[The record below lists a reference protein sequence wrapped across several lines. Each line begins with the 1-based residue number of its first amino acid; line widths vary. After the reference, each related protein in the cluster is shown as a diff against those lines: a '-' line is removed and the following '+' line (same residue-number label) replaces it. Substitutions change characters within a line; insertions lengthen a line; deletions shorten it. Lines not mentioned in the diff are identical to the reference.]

1 MTSSK
6 PVLAISAIAPIVLL
20 AVVIAFLL
28 GPASTFLQ
36 FGVVLPEVSIEK
48 VEFIENEIQA
58 TVRNTGPIDV
68 SVALADVNDRIQ
80 PAAIEPDS
88 SLKRF
93 ETALVRIPFDWN
105 EGQPYEIGVTVDD
118 GTRFTTQVD
127 AAFASLE
134 PDVDL
139 FVFLGMI
146 GFLIGV
152 VPIMIGLLW
161 YPFIKKLGKNA
172 FNFFL
177 AFTMGL
183 LIFLGIDAVLEASE
197 ISERHLSSIFNGE
210 LLIATVVIL
219 SFLSLYGI
227 GQKLIKTENL
237 STLSKGLTIS
247 LMIAIGIGLHNLG
260 EGLAVGAA
268 IALGEV
274 ALSTFLIVG
283 FATHNTTEGLAI
295 AAPLTNSKAKIA
307 KMVGLGLIAGA
318 PAIFG
323 CWVGGFSFS
332 PLFTLIFL
340 AIGAGAIFQVVI
352 SIFQYMKDKSDLLS
366 NTSLFAGVSVGL
378 IVMYLSLIHISEPT
392 RQEANSYAVF

>member
-1 MTSSK
+1 MMTSSK

-20 AVVIAFLL
+20 AIVIAFLL

-227 GQKLIKTENL
+227 GQKLIKTNNL

-307 KMVGLGLIAGA
+307 KMIGLGLIAGT

-352 SIFQYMKDKSDLLS
+352 SIFQYMKGKSDLLS

-378 IVMYLSLIHISEPT
+378 IVMYLTSVII
-392 RQEANSYAVF
+392 

>member
-1 MTSSK
+1 MMTSSK

-20 AVVIAFLL
+20 AIVIAFLL

-227 GQKLIKTENL
+227 GQKLIKTNNL

-307 KMVGLGLIAGA
+307 KMIGLGLIAGT

-378 IVMYLSLIHISEPT
+378 IVMYLTSVII
-392 RQEANSYAVF
+392 

>member
-20 AVVIAFLL
+20 AIMIAFLL

-68 SVALADVNDRIQ
+68 NVVVADVNDRIQ

-105 EGQPYEIGVTVDD
+105 EAQPYEIGITIDD
-118 GTRFTTQVD
+118 GTRFTTEVE

-134 PDVDL
+134 PNVDL
-139 FVFLGMI
+139 FLFLGMI

-183 LIFLGIDAVLEASE
+183 LIFLGLDAVLEASE
-197 ISERHLSSIFNGE
+197 ISEKHLSSIFNGE

-219 SFLSLYGI
+219 SFLSLYGV
-227 GQKLIKTENL
+227 GQKLIKTNNL
-237 STLSKGLTIS
+237 STLSKGLAIS

-274 ALSTFLIVG
+274 ALSTFLIIG

-295 AAPLTNSKAKIA
+295 AAPLTGSKAKIA
-307 KMVGLGLIAGA
+307 KMIGLGLIAGV

-323 CWVGGFSFS
+323 CWIGGFSFS
-332 PLFTLIFL
+332 PFFTLIFL
-340 AIGAGAIFQVVI
+340 AIGAGAIFQVVL
-352 SIFQYMKDKSDLLS
+352 SIFQYMKEKSDLLS
-366 NTSLFAGVSVGL
+366 NTSLFVGISAGL
-378 IVMYLSLIHISEPT
+378 IVMYLTSVII
-392 RQEANSYAVF
+392 

>member
-1 MTSSK
+1 MPTSK
-6 PVLAISAIAPIVLL
+6 PVLAISAIGPIILL
-20 AVVIAFLL
+20 AIVIAFLL

-58 TVRNTGPIDV
+58 TVRNTGPIE
-68 SVALADVNDRIQ
+68 VAVAVADVNDRIQ
-80 PAAIEPDS
+80 PAAVEPDS
-88 SLKRF
+88 SLQRF

-105 EGQPYEIGVTVDD
+105 EGQPYEIGITIND
-118 GTRFTTQVD
+118 GTRFSTQVD

-227 GQKLIKTENL
+227 GQKLIKTNNL

-307 KMVGLGLIAGA
+307 KMIGLGLIAGT

-378 IVMYLSLIHISEPT
+378 IVMYLTSVII
-392 RQEANSYAVF
+392 

>member
-20 AVVIAFLL
+20 AIVIAFLL

-227 GQKLIKTENL
+227 GQKLIKTNNL

-307 KMVGLGLIAGA
+307 EMVGLGLIAGA

-378 IVMYLSLIHISEPT
+378 IVMYLTSVII
-392 RQEANSYAVF
+392 

>member
-20 AVVIAFLL
+20 AIVIAFLL

-68 SVALADVNDRIQ
+68 AVVVADVNDRIQ

-307 KMVGLGLIAGA
+307 KMVGLGLIAGT

-352 SIFQYMKDKSDLLS
+352 SIFQYMKDKSDILS

-378 IVMYLSLIHISEPT
+378 IVMYLTSIII
-392 RQEANSYAVF
+392 

>member
-20 AVVIAFLL
+20 AIVIAFLL

-227 GQKLIKTENL
+227 GQKLIKTNNL

-283 FATHNTTEGLAI
+283 FAIHNTTEGLAI

-307 KMVGLGLIAGA
+307 KMIGLGLIAGA

-378 IVMYLSLIHISEPT
+378 IVMYLTSVII
-392 RQEANSYAVF
+392 

>member
-20 AVVIAFLL
+20 AIVIAFLL

-307 KMVGLGLIAGA
+307 KMIGLGLIAGT

-378 IVMYLSLIHISEPT
+378 IVMYLTLSLIHI
-392 RQEANSYAVF
+392 

>member
-1 MTSSK
+1 MMTSSK

-20 AVVIAFLL
+20 VIMIAFLL
-28 GPASTFLQ
+28 GPASSFLQ
-36 FGVVLPEVSIEK
+36 FGMVLPEVSIEQI
-48 VEFIENEIQA
+48 EFIGNEIQA

-68 SVALADVNDRIQ
+68 NVVIADVNDRIQ

-88 SLKRF
+88 SLGRF

-105 EGQPYEIGVTVDD
+105 EGQPYEIGVTIDD
-118 GTRFTTQVD
+118 GTRFAKKID
-127 AAFASLE
+127 AAFPALE
-134 PDVDL
+134 PNLDL
-139 FVFLGMI
+139 FLFLGMI

-161 YPFIKKLGKNA
+161 YPFIKKLGKNS

-197 ISERHLSSIFNGE
+197 ISKNHLSSVFNGE
-210 LLIATVVIL
+210 LLISTVVIL

-227 GQKLIKTENL
+227 GKKLIKKTEFSN
-237 STLSKGLTIS
+237 LSKGLAIS
-247 LMIAIGIGLHNLG
+247 LMIAIGIGFHNLG

-274 ALSTFLIVG
+274 ALSTFLIIG
-283 FATHNTTEGLAI
+283 FAMHNTTEGLAI
-295 AAPLTNSKAKIA
+295 AAPLTGTKAKIA
-307 KMVGLGLIAGA
+307 KMIGLGLIAGI

-323 CWVGGFSFS
+323 TWIGGFSFS
-332 PLFTLIFL
+332 PFFTIVFL
-340 AIGAGAIFQVVI
+340 AIGAGAIFQVI
-352 SIFQYMKDKSDLLS
+352 LSIFQYMKEKSDLLS
-366 NTSLFAGVSVGL
+366 NTSLFSGISVGL
-378 IVMYLSLIHISEPT
+378 LVMYLTSVLI
-392 RQEANSYAVF
+392 

>member
-1 MTSSK
+1 MMTSSK

-20 AVVIAFLL
+20 AIVIAFLL

-161 YPFIKKLGKNA
+161 YPFIKKLGKNT

-227 GQKLIKTENL
+227 GQKLIKTNNL

-307 KMVGLGLIAGA
+307 KMIGLGLIAGT

-378 IVMYLSLIHISEPT
+378 IVMYLTSVII
-392 RQEANSYAVF
+392 

>member
-20 AVVIAFLL
+20 AIVIAFLL

-146 GFLIGV
+146 GFIIGV

-161 YPFIKKLGKNA
+161 YPFIKKLSKNA

-227 GQKLIKTENL
+227 GQKLIKTNNL

-307 KMVGLGLIAGA
+307 KMIGLGLIAGT

-378 IVMYLSLIHISEPT
+378 IVMYLTSVII
-392 RQEANSYAVF
+392 

>member
-20 AVVIAFLL
+20 AIVVAFLL

-48 VEFIENEIQA
+48 VEFVENEIQA

-68 SVALADVNDRIQ
+68 AVVVADVNDRIQ

-88 SLKRF
+88 SLQRF

-105 EGQPYEIGVTVDD
+105 EGQPYEIGVTIDD
-118 GTRFTTQVD
+118 GTRFSTQVD

-161 YPFIKKLGKNA
+161 YPFIKKLGKNT

-183 LIFLGIDAVLEASE
+183 LIFLGIDAILEASE
-197 ISERHLSSIFNGE
+197 ISEKHLSTIFNGE

-227 GQKLIKTENL
+227 GQKLIKTNNL
-237 STLSKGLTIS
+237 STLSKSLTIS

-274 ALSTFLIVG
+274 ALSTFLIIG
-283 FATHNTTEGLAI
+283 FAIHNTTEGLAI
-295 AAPLTNSKAKIA
+295 AAPLTSSKAKIA
-307 KMVGLGLIAGA
+307 KMIGLGLIAGT

-340 AIGAGAIFQVVI
+340 AVGAGAIFQVVL
-352 SIFQYMKDKSDLLS
+352 SIFQYMKDKSDLFS
-366 NTSLFAGVSVGL
+366 NTSLFTGVSVGL
-378 IVMYLSLIHISEPT
+378 IVMYLTSIII
-392 RQEANSYAVF
+392 

>member
-1 MTSSK
+1 MTSST

-20 AVVIAFLL
+20 TIMIVFLL

-48 VEFIENEIQA
+48 IEFTGNEIQA
-58 TVRNTGPIDV
+58 TVRNTGPV
-68 SVALADVNDRIQ
+68 HVNVVLADVNDRIQ
-80 PAAIEPDS
+80 PAAIEPDT
-88 SLKRF
+88 SLERF

-105 EGQPYEIGVTVDD
+105 EGQPYEIGVTIND
-118 GTRFTTQVD
+118 GTRFAKGID
-127 AAFASLE
+127 AAFPALE
-134 PDVDL
+134 PNVDL

-161 YPFIKKLGKNA
+161 YPFIKKLGKNT

-183 LIFLGIDAVLEASE
+183 LVFLGIDAVIEANE
-197 ISERHLSSIFNGE
+197 ISENHLSSIFNGE

-219 SFLSLYGI
+219 SFLALYGI
-227 GQKLIKTENL
+227 GKQLTKKTEFSKL
-237 STLSKGLTIS
+237 SQGLAIS
-247 LMIAIGIGLHNLG
+247 LMIAIGIGFHNLG

-274 ALSTFLIVG
+274 ALSTFLIIG

-295 AAPLTNSKAKIA
+295 AAPLTKSKAKIF
-307 KMVGLGLIAGA
+307 KMIGLGLIAGV

-323 CWVGGFSFS
+323 CWIGGFSFS

-340 AIGAGAIFQVVI
+340 AIGAGAIFQVVL
-352 SIFQYMKDKSDLLS
+352 SIFQYMKEKSEILS

-378 IVMYLSLIHISEPT
+378 IVMYLTSVII
-392 RQEANSYAVF
+392 

>member
-20 AVVIAFLL
+20 TIVIAFLL

-58 TVRNTGPIDV
+58 TVRNTGPIE
-68 SVALADVNDRIQ
+68 VAVAVADVNDRIQ
-80 PAAIEPDS
+80 PAAVEPDS
-88 SLKRF
+88 SLQRF

-105 EGQPYEIGVTVDD
+105 EGQPYEIGITIND
-118 GTRFTTQVD
+118 GTRFSTQVD

-197 ISERHLSSIFNGE
+197 ISENHLSSIFNGE

-227 GQKLIKTENL
+227 GQKLIKTNSL

-274 ALSTFLIVG
+274 ALSTFLIIG

-295 AAPLTNSKAKIA
+295 AAPLTSSKAKIT

-352 SIFQYMKDKSDLLS
+352 SIFQYMKGKSDLLS
-366 NTSLFAGVSVGL
+366 NTSLFSGVSAGL
-378 IVMYLSLIHISEPT
+378 IVMYLTSVII
-392 RQEANSYAVF
+392 

>member
-1 MTSSK
+1 MMTSSK

-20 AVVIAFLL
+20 AIVIAFLL

-227 GQKLIKTENL
+227 GQKLIKTNNL

-307 KMVGLGLIAGA
+307 KMIGLGLIAGT

-323 CWVGGFSFS
+323 RWVGGFSFS

-378 IVMYLSLIHISEPT
+378 IVMYLTSVII
-392 RQEANSYAVF
+392 

>member
-1 MTSSK
+1 MMTSSK

-20 AVVIAFLL
+20 VIMVAFLL

-36 FGVVLPEVSIEK
+36 FGIVLPEVSIEK
-48 VEFIENEIQA
+48 IEFTGNEIRA
-58 TVRNTGPIDV
+58 TVRNTGPVDV
-68 SVALADVNDRIQ
+68 NVVIADVNDRIQ

-88 SLKRF
+88 SLGRF

-105 EGQPYEIGVTVDD
+105 EGQPYEIGVTIDD
-118 GTRFTTQVD
+118 GTRFAKGTD
-127 AAFASLE
+127 AAFPSLE
-134 PDVDL
+134 PDIDL

-161 YPFIKKLGKNA
+161 YPFIKKLGKNS

-183 LIFLGIDAVLEASE
+183 LIFLGIDAVIEAAE
-197 ISERHLSSIFNGE
+197 ISENHLSSVFNGE
-210 LLIATVVIL
+210 LLIATVIIL
-219 SFLSLYGI
+219 SFLALYGV
-227 GQKLIKTENL
+227 GKKLIKRTEL
-237 STLSKGLTIS
+237 STLSKGLAIS
-247 LMIAIGIGLHNLG
+247 LMIAIGIGFHNLG

-295 AAPLTNSKAKIA
+295 AAPLTSTKAKIA
-307 KMVGLGLIAGA
+307 KMIGLGLIAGI

-323 CWVGGFSFS
+323 TWIGGFSFS
-332 PLFTLIFL
+332 PFFTIVFL
-340 AIGAGAIFQVVI
+340 AIGAGAIFQVVL
-352 SIFQYMKDKSDLLS
+352 SIFQYMNEKSDLLS
-366 NTSLFAGVSVGL
+366 NTSLFAGISVGL
-378 IVMYLSLIHISEPT
+378 LIMYLTSVLI
-392 RQEANSYAVF
+392 